1 MAMAVVVVLL
11 LLPILLLF
19 LALRLSLRWRHPHL
33 PAGSLG
39 LPILGETL
47 HLISA
52 YKTDNPEPFVDARVR
67 RHGRVFTT
75 HVFGEPTV
83 FVTDPDSNR
92 FVLQS
97 EGRLFESSY
106 PGSISTLLGRRSLL
120 IMKQG
125 QLHKK
130 LHSLTINFAGAA
142 MIRDHLL
149 PDIDRLVRYNLEG
162 WDGSRIHLQDETKK
176 AYIDH
181 IYLSIYILVEVYDDQ
196 TYIVCLI
203 LLFF

>member
-1 MAMAVVVVLL
+1 MAMAVVVLILL
-11 LLPILLLF
+11 LFPFLVLF

-39 LPILGETL
+39 LPLLGETL

-83 FVTDPDSNR
+83 FVADPDCNR
-92 FVLQS
+92 LVLQS

-130 LHSLTINFAGAA
+130 LHSLTINFAGSA

-149 PDIDRLVRYNLEG
+149 PDIDRLVRHNLER
-162 WDGSRIHLQDETKK
+162 WDGSRIHLQDEAKK
-176 AYIDH
+176 VYMYI
-181 IYLSIYILVEVYDDQ
+181 Y
-196 TYIVCLI
+196 CL
-203 LLFF
+203 LN